1 MWKSCHLCKWKEER
15 ISCGNASRWISNT
28 VLPQLFSSFFN
39 LKKPTKQTLIFAEV
53 SFLLRFWYFFFN
65 KQNKKKWKALTSLQG
80 HRDLSRIINRFS
92 LCQALCI
99 HCTTSLKPDL
109 ILLSKKWS
117 FCCCFS
123 PSVISHGCQGNQ
135 CVSFQHRLLG
145 LRKEVL
151 QCWPAIFIEPLHNTI
166 Y

>member
-1 MWKSCHLCKWKEER
+1 M
-15 ISCGNASRWISNT
+15 
-28 VLPQLFSSFFN
+28 
-39 LKKPTKQTLIFAEV
+39 
-53 SFLLRFWYFFFN
+53 
-65 KQNKKKWKALTSLQG
+65 LTALQG
-80 HRDLSRIINRFS
+80 HWDLSRIINRFS
-92 LCQALCI
+92 RCRALGI
-99 HCTTSLKPDL
+99 HCIASLKPDL

-123 PSVISHGCQGNQ
+123 PSVISHGCQGDQ

-166 Y
+166 YESFLSVFYCTKGKLSLMTLKCLMEDVR